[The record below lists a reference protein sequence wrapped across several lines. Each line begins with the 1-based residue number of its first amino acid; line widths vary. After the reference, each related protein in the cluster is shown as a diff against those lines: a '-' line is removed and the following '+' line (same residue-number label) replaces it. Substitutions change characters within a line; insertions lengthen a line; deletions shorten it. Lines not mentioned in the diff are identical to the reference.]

1 MNDID
6 KLLNEVCDK
15 LNDEECVK
23 EYFRL
28 KHIIEEDKQ
37 LKELDQKIRFHQKEM
52 CKHENNDEI
61 YFREKELYEKYLKEL
76 ESNPIYMNFM
86 EVKKEV
92 SALLIDMRDFLM

>member
-6 KLLNEVCDK
+6 KLLNEVCDQI
-15 LNDEECVK
+15 NNEECVK

-28 KHIIEEDKQ
+28 QKLISEDKQ
-37 LKELDQKIRFHQKEM
+37 LKELEQNVCYHQKEM

-61 YFREKELYEKYLKEL
+61 YFKEKELYEKYLKEL
-76 ESNPIYMNFM
+76 ESNPIYLNFI

-92 SALLIDMRDFLM
+92 SALLMDMRDFLM